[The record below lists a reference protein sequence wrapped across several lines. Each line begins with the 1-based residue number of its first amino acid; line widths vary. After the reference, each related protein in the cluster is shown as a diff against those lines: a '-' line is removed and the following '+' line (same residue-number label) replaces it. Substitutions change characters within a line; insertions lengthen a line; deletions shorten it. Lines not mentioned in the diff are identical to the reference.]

1 MIESGKKKEE
11 MVGQMIAYLEEVR
24 ESKHLPKKVPK

>member
-1 MIESGKKKEE
+1 MIQSGKKKEQ

-24 ESKHLPKKVPK
+24 ESKHPPKVER